1 MGNNRNF
8 GPPVE
13 TGSMTRI
20 AIFLLAW
27 LLGAPPVMAD
37 VPGSHDHP
45 LISRYEGSQIVR
57 YDQREFDEFYLM
69 NGRASGNPRYTGKV
83 DPALHLEG
91 KVTRISY
98 ELPAGVATL
107 AVLRNYEQALEK
119 AGFREIFAC
128 SNADCGGRDFN
139 HSVVPYW
146 GGFAEN
152 YEDQRYYA
160 GKLSRPEGN
169 VYAAVYVVRNQSE
182 GGPTHD
188 RIYTQLDVV
197 ETRAMKQDMVTV
209 NADAMARSIA
219 DTGRIALYGIHFD
232 TDKAEIKPES
242 KPTIDQIGQLMK
254 RLPTLKLVI
263 VGHTDNQGSL
273 EYNMELSDRRAKAVE
288 AVLIQEYGIQADRL
302 SAWGAGYLA
311 PIASNQTEEG
321 RAKNRRVELVEQ

>member
-1 MGNNRNF
+1 
-8 GPPVE
+8 
-13 TGSMTRI
+13 MTRF
-20 AIFLLAW
+20 ALFLMPW
-27 LLGAPPVMAD
+27 LLIALSAQAD
-37 VPGSHDHP
+37 VAGSRDHP

-57 YDQREFDEFYLM
+57 YDQREYDEFQLM
-69 NGRASGNPRYTGKV
+69 NGRAAGNPRSAGEV

-107 AVLRNYEQALEK
+107 AVLRNYQQALEK

-128 SNADCGGRDFN
+128 SNAECGGRDFN

-146 GGFAEN
+146 SGFAEN

-160 GKLSRPEGN
+160 GKLSRPEGD
-169 VYAAVYVVRNQSE
+169 VYAAVYVVRNLSE
-182 GGPTHD
+182 GGPTHN

-197 ETRAMKQDMVTV
+197 EVAPMKEEMVSV
-209 NADAMARSIA
+209 NADVMARSIA
-219 DTGRIALYGIHFD
+219 DTGRVTLYGIHFD
-232 TDKAEIKPES
+232 TDKADVKPDS
-242 KPTIDQIGQLMK
+242 RPTIDQIGQLMT
-254 RLPTLKLVI
+254 RLPNLKLVI

-273 EYNMELSDRRAKAVE
+273 EYNMDLSTRRAKAVE
-288 AVLIQEYGIQADRL
+288 AALIESYGIAPSRL

-311 PIASNQTEEG
+311 PVASNQTEEG

>member
-1 MGNNRNF
+1 
-8 GPPVE
+8 
-13 TGSMTRI
+13 MTRF
-20 AIFLLAW
+20 ALFLMPW
-27 LLGAPPVMAD
+27 LLVALSAQAD
-37 VPGSHDHP
+37 VAGSRDHP

-57 YDQREFDEFYLM
+57 YDQREYDEFQLM
-69 NGRASGNPRYTGKV
+69 NGRAAGNPRSAGEV

-107 AVLRNYEQALEK
+107 AVLRNYQQALEK

-128 SNADCGGRDFN
+128 SNAECGGRDFN

-146 GGFAEN
+146 SGFAEN

-160 GKLSRPEGN
+160 GKLSRPEGD
-169 VYAAVYVVRNQSE
+169 VYAAVYVVRNLSE
-182 GGPTHD
+182 GGPTHN

-197 ETRAMKQDMVTV
+197 EVAPMKEEMVSV
-209 NADAMARSIA
+209 NADVMARSIA
-219 DTGRIALYGIHFD
+219 DTGRVTLYGIHFD
-232 TDKAEIKPES
+232 TDKADVKPDS
-242 KPTIDQIGQLMK
+242 RPTIDQIGQLMT
-254 RLPTLKLVI
+254 RLPNLKLVI

-273 EYNMELSDRRAKAVE
+273 EYNMDLSTRRAKAVE
-288 AVLIQEYGIQADRL
+288 AALIESYGIAPSRL

-311 PIASNQTEEG
+311 PVASNQTEEG

>member
-1 MGNNRNF
+1 
-8 GPPVE
+8 
-13 TGSMTRI
+13 MTRF
-20 AIFLLAW
+20 ALFLMPW
-27 LLGAPPVMAD
+27 LLIALSAQAD
-37 VPGSHDHP
+37 VAGSRDHP

-57 YDQREFDEFYLM
+57 YDQREYDEFQLM
-69 NGRASGNPRYTGKV
+69 NGRAAGNPRSAGEV

-107 AVLRNYEQALEK
+107 AVLRNYQQALEK

-128 SNADCGGRDFN
+128 SNAECGGRDFN

-146 GGFAEN
+146 SGFAEN

-160 GKLSRPEGN
+160 GKLSRPEGD
-169 VYAAVYVVRNQSE
+169 VYAAVYVVRNLSE
-182 GGPTHD
+182 GGPTHN

-197 ETRAMKQDMVTV
+197 EVAPMKEEMVSV
-209 NADAMARSIA
+209 NADVMARSIA
-219 DTGRIALYGIHFD
+219 DTGRVTLYGIHFD
-232 TDKAEIKPES
+232 TDKADIKPDS
-242 KPTIDQIGQLMK
+242 RPTIDQIGQLMT
-254 RLPTLKLVI
+254 RLPNLKLVI

-273 EYNMELSDRRAKAVE
+273 EYNMDLSTRRAKAVE
-288 AVLIQEYGIQADRL
+288 AALIESYGIAPSRL

-311 PIASNQTEEG
+311 PVASNQTEEG